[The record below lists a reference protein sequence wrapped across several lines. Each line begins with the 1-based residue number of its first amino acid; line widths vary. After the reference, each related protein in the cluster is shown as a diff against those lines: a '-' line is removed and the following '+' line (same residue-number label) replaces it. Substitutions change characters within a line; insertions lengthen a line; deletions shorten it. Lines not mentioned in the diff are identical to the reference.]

1 MNDSATPRFTRRAA
15 TVATLGWLAG
25 AHAAEPA
32 VPLPDLGP
40 AVEFTGIDRWL
51 GSEPLTMQGLN
62 GKVTLV
68 YFWTFACVNCLN
80 TMPHVVRWYERYR
93 DRGFVVVGVHTPEF
107 AFERVTANVESARDR
122 LGIRFPVA
130 QDNRFATWQAWR
142 NQYWPAFYLVD
153 RAGRV
158 RRKHFGEGEYAR
170 MDAAI
175 QTLLAAG

>member
-1 MNDSATPRFTRRAA
+1 MTDAAIPRFTRRAA

-25 AHAAEPA
+25 AHAAAPSA
-32 VPLPDLGP
+32 ALPDLGP

-51 GSEPLTMQGLN
+51 GSDPLTMQGLN

-93 DRGFVVVGVHTPEF
+93 GRGFVVVGVHTPEF
-107 AFERVTANVESARDR
+107 AFERVTANVESARER

-158 RRKHFGEGEYAR
+158 RRRHFGEGEYDQ

-175 QTLLAAG
+175 QALLAAG